1 MLPTNFNANHTS
13 NTVDNRS
20 DDKGPEPEGV
30 TTAQIGGKVLAFVG
44 LERIGGVAVYDVSDP
59 YRPSF
64 LSYENTR
71 DFTKAPG
78 QDATTKVVS
87 GGDLGPEGLIAIPA
101 SGSPTGLPMVAVAN
115 EVSGTVGLFN
125 LTAMPVSE
133 TDPTVWLASNL
144 SQSAL
149 PMIPALPVL

>member
-1 MLPTNFNANHTS
+1 MTKAPS
-13 NTVDNRS
+13 PR
-20 DDKGPEPEGV
+20 GV
-30 TTAQIGGKVLAFVG
+30 TAALIGDKVLAFVG
-44 LERIGGVAVYDVSDP
+44 LERIGGVAIYDVTDP

-64 LSYENTR
+64 VSYQNTR
-71 DFTKAPG
+71 DFTKTPG
-78 QDATTKVVS
+78 VNS

-101 SGSPTGLPMVAVAN
+101 WNSPTGQPMVVVAN

-125 LTAMPVSE
+125 LTAMPANE

-149 PMIPALPVL
+149 PGLPSLPTLPVI